1 MHFAKRR
8 GLVYLCTWLK
18 YIFDRQINK
27 GIFFKEK
34 NPQSEKNLQFNT
46 NTFFVL
52 FVCLFLWVFIF
63 KLCVY
68 NKGNNYHTFW

>member
-34 NPQSEKNLQFNT
+34 KPTEWKEFAIQHQYVFC
-46 NTFFVL
+46 
-52 FVCLFLWVFIF
+52 FVCLFIF
-63 KLCVY
+63 VGFYFLIMCV
-68 NKGNNYHTFW
+68 